1 MGLTRP
7 PRQRRSQETLEKF
20 LRAAQ
25 NLLEEKTFNEVSV
38 NEIVERAGSSVG
50 AFYVRFADKQALLEC
65 LRDAFTRETEEEA
78 RRLALTR
85 DWASASLGTA
95 VAEFIRVLVQQHRKH
110 RGTLRAL
117 VGLSMTGGRSAAGHS
132 DPIGFLAGGRGDV
145 AAGTA
150 GNVVSPFPLID
161 LIAKRRSE
169 IDHPDPDVAAHL
181 GLGIVMSAIR
191 ERVLFPELSVSSRPM
206 AHVTDAVF
214 AEELARVFLG
224 FLGVNRPYRPG

>member
-7 PRQRRSQETLEKF
+7 PRQRRSQETLDRF
-20 LRAAQ
+20 LLAAQ

-50 AFYVRFADKQALLEC
+50 AFYVRFADKQALLDC
-65 LRDAFTRETEEEA
+65 LRDAFTREMEEEA

-85 DWASASLGTA
+85 DWASTPLETA

-117 VGLSMTGGRSAAGHS
+117 VGLSMTGSRSAAGHG
-132 DPIGFLAGGRGDV
+132 DATGFLAGGRTGA
-145 AAGTA
+145 AAGATSE
-150 GNVVSPFPLID
+150 VVSPFPLID
-161 LIAKRRSE
+161 LIVKRRSE

-181 GLGIVMSAIR
+181 GFGIIMSAIR
-191 ERVLFPELSVSSRPM
+191 ERVLFPELSMSSRPM

-224 FLGVNRPYRPG
+224 FLGVNRPNRKG